1 MENNWKKVYSSTQAF
16 QAELVKTRLQAE
28 GIEAVVLNKKDSSYV
43 AIGYVEVY
51 VHQDNLLK
59 AINIIEQS
67 DDGTTEEEE

>member
-1 MENNWKKVYSSTQAF
+1 MEKGWKKVYSTTQAF
-16 QAELVKTRLQAE
+16 QADLIKTRLLAE

-59 AINIIEQS
+59 AINIIEPK
-67 DDGTTEEEE
+67 DDGDTEKEE